1 MREKLDTPD
10 DFFFPNTMVKVALFL
25 CTIWNALPRE
35 KLFLPLIKHTVK
47 PMKTFPGENY
57 MLDSMYTTYPLYTPI
72 DANEPKY
79 HKLDRGNEKS
89 KVKTRAPWSQQK
101 GEPENYSVLTYD

>member
-1 MREKLDTPD
+1 
-10 DFFFPNTMVKVALFL
+10 MVKVAFYTQSGMHYQGKSYF
-25 CTIWNALPRE
+25 CQ
-35 KLFLPLIKHTVK
+35 LIKHTVK

-79 HKLDRGNEKS
+79 HKLDRGNERS
-89 KVKTRAPWSQQK
+89 KVKTRAPWSQLK
-101 GEPENYSVLTYD
+101 RRA